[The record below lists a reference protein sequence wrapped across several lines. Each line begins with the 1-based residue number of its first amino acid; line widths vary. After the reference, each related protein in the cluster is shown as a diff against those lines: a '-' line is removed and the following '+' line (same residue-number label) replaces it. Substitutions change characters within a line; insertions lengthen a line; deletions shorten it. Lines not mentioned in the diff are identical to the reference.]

1 MFYAYRSLNN
11 KFKGS
16 IPPSLGG
23 IPDLY
28 LFDLANNLLTGDL
41 PVFNGTDPGL
51 DN

>member
-11 KFKGS
+11 KFEGS

-23 IPDLY
+23 IPD